1 MGLQTKTVEIGNEL
15 TPEPRQLTLEG
26 QEVPLNK
33 LRRRRLP
40 ALTRRARAAL
50 ALLEEEGPLRGVD
63 IGVSVH
69 ARHGCPDTGER
80 WNFWTGRRSKSCCP
94 YAAPDGW
101 SLAKQLELRRL
112 VRERDGLWEL
122 TKR

>member
-1 MGLQTKTVEIGNEL
+1 MDQAAEISTGLAAG
-15 TPEPRQLTLEG
+15 PRQLTLEG
-26 QEVPLNK
+26 QEVPLGK
-33 LRRRRLP
+33 VRRRRLP

-50 ALLEEEGPLRGVD
+50 SLLEECGPLRGVD
-63 IGVSVH
+63 IGITVH
-69 ARHGCPDTGER
+69 ADFGCPGAGER
-80 WNFWTGRRSKSCCP
+80 WNSWTGKRSKSCCP

-112 VRERDGLWEL
+112 VKQRDGVWEL